1 MFVNYNDYELLYL
14 IQDGEEKALHVLLK
28 KYDTLIYTVVR
39 EMYPYGDKAYDL
51 MQEGRM
57 TLYNCIYKYSKAKE
71 ISFYSYFY
79 ICLKRMLSKVLET
92 DYYKRLLSLKD
103 DQLYSKEI
111 NDEYVMRKLFLEIYK
126 NDELAIQIYDE
137 CVIKNMSIRNLAKK
151 YNYSYTSVFR
161 KWKNIKLSLK
171 KYIDYL

>member
-79 ICLKRMLSKVLET
+79 I
-92 DYYKRLLSLKD
+92 
-103 DQLYSKEI
+103 
-111 NDEYVMRKLFLEIYK
+111 
-126 NDELAIQIYDE
+126 
-137 CVIKNMSIRNLAKK
+137 
-151 YNYSYTSVFR
+151 
-161 KWKNIKLSLK
+161 
-171 KYIDYL
+171 